1 MKRKTSEIWCFFRAV
16 DDTYALC
23 NICKAKLSYK
33 TTTTNLSKHMNRMH
47 PTSGLGRSSNYKYQ
61 TKSSSPMDRNKG
73 KPRNQTQEVIMLE
86 FVKKHPRMLQNPTWD
101 TRTNLESLW
110 EELTSDLN
118 RHGPPRKDVATWKR
132 ALKDWKRFILKKVEK
147 NELHNVPF
155 VTSLNSSEETIATLC
170 RLNEDVSQIIMKVS
184 DDEEMQENS
193 TTEFEVDDVEDVV
206 PEEDSGALQTAAE
219 YIYEPEDSKVDIDPL
234 YLQSSKRAA
243 LAGSRM
249 AEEETTTMLLDK
261 ISNNIGMV
269 HDTANSAHL
278 ALTEFFVLYKQK
290 LYEDKRHHLAIE
302 QLMAE
307 KIELKKKLLEIEQ
320 RKLSLK

>member
-47 PTSGLGRSSNYKYQ
+47 PTSPLSQNHKYKYQ
-61 TKSSSPMDRNKG
+61 TTGSSSAMDRNKG
-73 KPRNQTQEVIMLE
+73 KPRNSTQEVILLE
-86 FVKKHPRMLQNPTWD
+86 FVKKHPRLLQNPTWE
-101 TRTNLESLW
+101 TRSNLESLW
-110 EELTSDLN
+110 EQLTSDLN
-118 RHGPPRKDVATWKR
+118 RHGPPRKDVATWKK

-147 NELHNVPF
+147 NEMHNVPF
-155 VTSLNSSEETIATLC
+155 GTSLNSSEETIATLC

-184 DDEEMQENS
+184 DDDEMNDDHS
-193 TTEFEVDDVEDVV
+193 ATEFDVDDVEDVV
-206 PEEDSGALQTAAE
+206 PEDDTNALNTSTDFV
-219 YIYEPEDSKVDIDPL
+219 YEPEETKADIDPL

-243 LAGSRM
+243 LAASRTD
-249 AEEETTTMLLDK
+249 EETLLLEK
-261 ISNNIGMV
+261 ISNNIGIV
-269 HDTANSAHL
+269 NDATSSAL
-278 ALTEFFVLYKQK
+278 NEFCVLYKQK

-320 RKLSLK
+320 RKLLLK

>member
-47 PTSGLGRSSNYKYQ
+47 PTAGLGRASNYKYQ
-61 TKSSSPMDRNKG
+61 SSTLDRNRA
-73 KPRNQTQEVIMLE
+73 KPRNQTQELIMLE
-86 FVKKHPRMLQNPTWD
+86 FVKKHPRLLQNPTWE
-101 TRTNLESLW
+101 TRGDMESLW

-118 RHGPPRKDVATWKR
+118 RHGPPRKDVGTWKR
-132 ALKDWKRFILKKVEK
+132 ALKDWKRFILKKVEN

-155 VTSLNSSEETIATLC
+155 GTSLSSSEETIATLC

-184 DDEEMQENS
+184 DDDEMHEHSN
-193 TTEFEVDDVEDVV
+193 TEFDVDDVEDVV
-206 PEEDSGALQTAAE
+206 PEEDTGALQNTAE
-219 YIYEPEDSKVDIDPL
+219 FVYEPEDTKADIDPL
-234 YLQSSKRAA
+234 FLQSSKRAA
-243 LAGSRM
+243 LAGSRV
-249 AEEETTTMLLDK
+249 ADEQATLLDK
-261 ISNNIGMV
+261 ISMV
-269 HDTANSAHL
+269 HDAANSAHF
-278 ALTEFFVLYKQK
+278 ALNEFFVLYKQK

>member
-16 DDTYALC
+16 DDTFALC

-47 PTSGLGRSSNYKYQ
+47 PTSALQNDRYKIHSQGSSA
-61 TKSSSPMDRNKG
+61 MDRNKG
-73 KPRNQTQEVIMLE
+73 KPRNSAQEVIMLD
-86 FVKKHPRMLQNPTWD
+86 FVKKHPRLLQNPTWE
-101 TRTNLESLW
+101 TRNNLESLW
-110 EELTSDLN
+110 EQLTSDLN

-155 VTSLNSSEETIATLC
+155 GTSLSSSEETIATLC

-184 DDEEMQENS
+184 DDEMHENS
-193 TTEFEVDDVEDVV
+193 TNEFDVDDVEDVV
-206 PEEDSGALQTAAE
+206 PEDDSGALQTSTE
-219 YIYEPEDSKVDIDPL
+219 YVYEPDESKVDIDPL

-243 LAGSRM
+243 LASSRV
-249 AEEETTTMLLDK
+249 ADEDTTLLEK

-269 HDTANSAHL
+269 HDAANSAHL
-278 ALTEFFVLYKQK
+278 ALNEFFVLYKQK
-290 LYEDKRHHLAIE
+290 LYEDKRHHLAME

-307 KIELKKKLLEIEQ
+307 KIEIKKKLLEIEQ

>member
-1 MKRKTSEIWCFFRAV
+1 MKRKTSEIWGFFRAV
-16 DDTYALC
+16 DDTFALC

-47 PTSGLGRSSNYKYQ
+47 PTTVLQNNKYKIQGQRSFA
-61 TKSSSPMDRNKG
+61 MDRNKG
-73 KPRNQTQEVIMLE
+73 KPRNATQEMIILE
-86 FVKKHPRMLQNPTWD
+86 FVKKHPRLLQNPTWE
-101 TRTNLESLW
+101 TRSDLELLW
-110 EELTSDLN
+110 EQLTSDLN

-155 VTSLNSSEETIATLC
+155 GTSLSSSEETIATLC

-184 DDEEMQENS
+184 DDEMHDNS
-193 TTEFEVDDVEDVV
+193 TNEFDVDDVEDVV
-206 PEEDSGALQTAAE
+206 PEDDCAALQTSAE
-219 YIYEPEDSKVDIDPL
+219 YVYEPEESKVDIDPL

-243 LAGSRM
+243 LASSRVT
-249 AEEETTTMLLDK
+249 EEDATLLEK

-269 HDTANSAHL
+269 HDAASSAHL
-278 ALTEFFVLYKQK
+278 ALNEFFVLYKQK

-307 KIELKKKLLEIEQ
+307 KIEIKKKLLEIEQ